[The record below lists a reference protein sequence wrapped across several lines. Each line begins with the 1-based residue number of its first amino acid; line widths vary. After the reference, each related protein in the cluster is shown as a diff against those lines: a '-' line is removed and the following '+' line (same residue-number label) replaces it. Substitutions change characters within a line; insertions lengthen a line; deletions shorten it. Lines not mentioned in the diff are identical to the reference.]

1 MHNINVNLGNI
12 LDMEETKARQRARD
26 RIIKEG
32 DINTCYFHAVAN
44 QRKRKTTI
52 YNIEGPEGSADTTKA
67 IIEVATKCYKE
78 LFKFKSRPNINIF
91 ANFSSEEEKLTDEEN
106 LVLEDKFT
114 EEEIK
119 KAVFE
124 SYSDGAPELDGL
136 SFMFYQTFWDVIKG
150 YLVEIF
156 DDFHKGKLDLYELNF
171 SLIIVIPKE
180 KNVRT
185 MNKFRPI
192 SLLNCS
198 Y

>member
-119 KAVFE
+119 KSSV
-124 SYSDGAPELDGL
+124 
-136 SFMFYQTFWDVIKG
+136 
-150 YLVEIF
+150 
-156 DDFHKGKLDLYELNF
+156 
-171 SLIIVIPKE
+171 
-180 KNVRT
+180 
-185 MNKFRPI
+185 
-192 SLLNCS
+192 
-198 Y
+198 

>member
-1 MHNINVNLGNI
+1 
-12 LDMEETKARQRARD
+12 
-26 RIIKEG
+26 
-32 DINTCYFHAVAN
+32 
-44 QRKRKTTI
+44 
-52 YNIEGPEGSADTTKA
+52 
-67 IIEVATKCYKE
+67 
-78 LFKFKSRPNINIF
+78 
-91 ANFSSEEEKLTDEEN
+91 
-106 LVLEDKFT
+106 
-114 EEEIK
+114 
-119 KAVFE
+119 VFE